1 MSAYNLLDLS
11 QVPVPDII
19 EALDFEQ
26 IYQQLKAQLLEINP
40 DYQEVLALESD
51 PMAVLLQSFAYREL
65 LLRAQIN
72 DATRANML
80 ASATGK
86 DLDNI
91 GARYNVARLVV
102 QAFDESTTPVTPQI
116 LEDDTGYRRRI
127 QMAFNGLNT
136 AGSENSYI
144 FHALSAD
151 NRVADADVVSP
162 QPSDIVL
169 TLLSKENPDGSASE
183 GLLAKVRNYFGL
195 NDDGSA
201 LLVST
206 DVEKP
211 LHGVR
216 PLGDRL
222 TIKSA
227 GVQTYQIQAEITL
240 LAGPGK
246 ENTLT
251 LVHSALLG
259 YARENQTLGKKVTLL
274 GIYSALNQ
282 AGVDSVNLVQ
292 PTQDILVASDQV
304 AYCSDITL
312 TEVGNG

>member
-1 MSAYNLLDLS
+1 
-11 QVPVPDII
+11 
-19 EALDFEQ
+19 
-26 IYQQLKAQLLEINP
+26 
-40 DYQEVLALESD
+40 
-51 PMAVLLQSFAYREL
+51 
-65 LLRAQIN
+65 
-72 DATRANML
+72 
-80 ASATGK
+80 
-86 DLDNI
+86 
-91 GARYNVARLVV
+91 V

>member
-11 QVPVPDII
+11 RVPVPDII
-19 EALDFEQ
+19 EALDFES
-26 IYQQLKAQLLEINP
+26 IYQQLKDQLLAINP
-40 DYQEVLALESD
+40 DYREVLALESE

-80 ASATGK
+80 ASATGA

-91 GARYNVARLVV
+91 GARYNVGRLVV
-102 QAFDESTTPVTPQI
+102 QEADDSTIPVTPQI
-116 LEDDTGYRRRI
+116 LEDDTSYRRRI

-151 NRVADADVVSP
+151 SRVTDADVVSP

-169 TLLSKENPDGSASE
+169 TILSKENGDGSASDE
-183 GLLAKVRNYFGL
+183 LLAKVRNYFGL
-195 NDDGSA
+195 SDDGSA
-201 LLVST
+201 LLAQTGS
-206 DVEKP
+206 DEP
-211 LHGVR
+211 EHGVR

-227 GVQTYQIQAEITL
+227 GVQSYQIRAEISL

-246 ENTLT
+246 ENTLA
-251 LVHSALLG
+251 LVHSALQA
-259 YARENQTLGKKVTLL
+259 YTRENQTLGKKVTLL
-274 GIYSALNQ
+274 GIYTALNQ
-282 AGVDSVNLVQ
+282 AGVDSVNLLQ
-292 PTQDILVASDQV
+292 PTQDIQVASDQV
-304 AYCSDITL
+304 AYCSDIIL
-312 TEVGNG
+312 TEVNNV

>member
-19 EALDFEQ
+19 EALDFEN
-26 IYQQLKAQLLEINP
+26 IYQQLKDQLLAINP
-40 DYQEVLALESD
+40 DYQEVLALESE
-51 PMAVLLQSFAYREL
+51 PMALLLQSFAYREL

-80 ASATGK
+80 ASATGN

-102 QAFDESTTPVTPQI
+102 QVPDETTTPVTPQI
-116 LEDDTGYRRRI
+116 LEDDTSYRRRI

-169 TLLSKENPDGSASE
+169 TILSKENTDGSASDD
-183 GLLAKVRNYFGL
+183 LLIKVRNYFGL
-195 NDDGSA
+195 SDDGSS
-201 LLVST
+201 LLVTADSENP
-206 DVEKP
+206 VY
-211 LHGVR
+211 GVR

-227 GVQTYQIQAEITL
+227 GVQSYQIQAEISL

-246 ENTLT
+246 ENTLA
-251 LVHSALLG
+251 LVNEALAA
-259 YARENQTLGKKVTLL
+259 YTRENQILGKKVTLL
-274 GIYSALNQ
+274 GIYTALNQ
-282 AGVDSVNLVQ
+282 VGVDSVNLLQ
-292 PTQDILVASDQV
+292 PTQDIQVASDQI
-304 AYCSDITL
+304 AYCSDIIL
-312 TEVGNG
+312 TEASNG